1 VTPLEVMTATA
12 QAGVVL
18 EVDEGGQFIITVD
31 GPGQLTPEMRQ
42 GIKAH
47 KDQLVAALKLREVH
61 RAMGFDETD
70 VLMIETALLSGKVS
84 GVTIVPAPA
93 GGRVA

>member
-1 VTPLEVMTATA
+1 MTPLEVMTATA
-12 QAGVVL
+12 RAGVLL
-18 EVDEGGQFIITVD
+18 EVDEAGQFVITVD

-42 GIKAH
+42 GIQAH
-47 KDQLVAALKLREVH
+47 RAQLVAALKLREVH

-70 VLMIETALLSGKVS
+70 VMMIEAALLEGKVNN
-84 GVTIVPAPA
+84 VVIVPAPA